1 MSDTIR
7 IDGDLYTVASLSN
20 EAKNAINLIRLA
32 QEKRGAIIADLQIAE
47 ASINGLSS
55 MLSKA
60 IADTDPVPE
69 PEINT
74 GSKEEVASDE

>member
-7 IDGDLYTVASLSN
+7 IDGDLYAVAALTN
-20 EAKNAINLIRLA
+20 EAKNAINLMRLA

-47 ASINGLSS
+47 ASINGLSVV
-55 MLSKA
+55 LSKA
-60 IADTDPVPE
+60 IADTDPIPE

-74 GSKEEVASDE
+74 GMKEEVAPDE